1 MRNQPPR
8 GFNFYI
14 MKTITIKCTLFGD
27 MTNEEIIDF
36 LENVASKI
44 TCAQKEDEIDICDAK
59 LIDDE

>member
-1 MRNQPPR
+1 
-8 GFNFYI
+8 